1 MTRTSRAKSRAA
13 ESAAAAGPTG
23 QGDPPGH
30 ATPTPPS
37 AARAALHA
45 PPASAAAETDLERL
59 YGHLKRL
66 SLHTIAQVL
75 ADEARTAATTQMS
88 YTAFVARLLDVEIAA
103 KADRSVQARLSMARF
118 PVLRTLEEFDF
129 AFQPGLSVARVRELA
144 ELGFLDRAE
153 NVVFVGRPGTGKTH
167 LATALAVR
175 ACQARKRVLF
185 LPAATLLDQL
195 VAAEASHTLGRYVET
210 LGRLDLLVVDEL
222 GYLPMD
228 ARGATLFFQLTSH
241 LYTRTSVSLTTNV
254 PFDAWGRVFGGDE
267 VLAAAIL
274 DRLLHHSHVF
284 HITGPSYRV
293 KDKLAQLTQ
302 LADVRAPPP
311 RSQHDAATV

>member
-1 MTRTSRAKSRAA
+1 VNGAA
-13 ESAAAAGPTG
+13 GRPPRRPAAAAPA
-23 QGDPPGH
+23 PAAP
-30 ATPTPPS
+30 ATP
-37 AARAALHA
+37 
-45 PPASAAAETDLERL
+45 AAETDLERL

-66 SLHTIAQVL
+66 ALHTIAQVL
-75 ADEARTAATTQMS
+75 ADEARAAATTQMS
-88 YTAFVARLLDVEIAA
+88 YTAFLARLLDVEVAA

-118 PVLRTLEEFDF
+118 PVLRTLEAFDF
-129 AFQPGLSVARVRELA
+129 AFQPGLSAARLKELA
-144 ELGFLDRAE
+144 ELDFLGRAE

-185 LPAATLLDQL
+185 LPAAALLDQL
-195 VAAEASHTLGRYVET
+195 VAAEASHTLGRHVET

-228 ARGATLFFQLTSH
+228 ARGATLFFQLVSH
-241 LYTRTSVSLTTNV
+241 LYTRTSVGLTTNV
-254 PFDAWGRVFGGDE
+254 AFDAWGRVFGGDE

-284 HITGPSYRV
+284 HITGPSYRM
-293 KDKLAQLTQ
+293 KDKLGA
-302 LADVRAPPP
+302 LAGPAGGPAP
-311 RSQHDAATV
+311 DAAGGAAGGARD

>member
-1 MTRTSRAKSRAA
+1 
-13 ESAAAAGPTG
+13 
-23 QGDPPGH
+23 
-30 ATPTPPS
+30 
-37 AARAALHA
+37 
-45 PPASAAAETDLERL
+45 L
-59 YGHLKRL
+59 YSHLKRL
-66 SLHTIAQVL
+66 ALHTIAQVL
-75 ADEARTAATTQMS
+75 AEEARTAATTQMS
-88 YTAFVARLLDVEIAA
+88 YTAFLARLLDIEVAA

-129 AFQPGLSVARVRELA
+129 AFQPGLSVARLKELA
-144 ELGFLDRAE
+144 ALDFLGRAE

-185 LPAATLLDQL
+185 VPATTLLEQL
-195 VAAEASHTLGRYVET
+195 VAADASHTLGRAIET

-228 ARGATLFFQLTSH
+228 ARGATLFFQLVSH

-254 PFDAWGRVFGGDE
+254 SFDAWGRVFGGDE

-284 HITGPSYRV
+284 HITGPSYRM
-293 KDKLAQLTQ
+293 KDKLVSTAG
-302 LADVRAPPP
+302 AGAPGGV
-311 RSQHDAATV
+311 DA